1 MIKIRKVYT
10 MPPNDVQKIAH
21 QMAVKM
27 KGDYDI
33 DAKWESATLLKFTG
47 SGAANGVNGKVEIHT
62 NPKEIIVEVTLP
74 FMLVGLQS
82 VIEKEIKDTLMS
94 NVH

>member
-10 MPPNDVQKIAH
+10 MQPNDVQKIAH
-21 QMAVKM
+21 QMALKM

-33 DAKWESATLLKFTG
+33 DAKWESATLLRFTG
-47 SGAANGVNGKVEIHT
+47 CGAASGVEGKVEIHT
-62 NPKEIIVEVTLP
+62 APKEIIVEVTLP

-82 VIEKEIKDTLMS
+82 VIEKEINDTLVTS
-94 NVH
+94 IH